1 MTGVLRRMLRNRRW
15 RYGVILLAV
24 LGTVAALAP
33 VLAPYDPT
41 AQLGVASQLLP
52 PSATHPFGTDLF
64 GRDVL
69 SRVIYGAR
77 ISFLIALSSVLL
89 SVTIGTGVGMAAG
102 YGSRT
107 LDGLIMRTVDAALA
121 VPRVF
126 LLLLVLA
133 LWERVDVTSLI
144 IILGS
149 TSWFGVSRIVRAE
162 VLSVR
167 ERSYM
172 EAARALGAGR
182 RRILLHHLL
191 PNVLTPVIVF
201 ATLGMGNIVLIEAGL
216 SFLGLGIQ
224 EPTASL
230 GRMMQAGSSLL
241 VNAPW
246 TSVFPG
252 IIIVLTV
259 IGFSLVGD
267 GFRET
272 LDPRTA

>member
-1 MTGVLRRMLRNRRW
+1 MSETLLRLSRNRRW
-15 RYGVILLAV
+15 RYGIALLTV
-24 LGTVAALAP
+24 LGALAALAP
-33 VLAPYDPT
+33 LLAPYDPT
-41 AQLGVASQLLP
+41 AQLGLARQLLP
-52 PSATHPFGTDLF
+52 PSAAHPFGTDIF

-77 ISFLIALSSVLL
+77 ISFVIALSAVLL
-89 SVTIGTGVGMAAG
+89 SVIIGTSVGVAAG
-102 YGSRT
+102 YGGRL
-107 LDGLIMRTVDAALA
+107 LDGALMRTVDAALA
-121 VPRVF
+121 VPRVL

-133 LWERVDVTSLI
+133 LWERVGVASLI

-167 ERSYM
+167 ERGYM
-172 EAARALGAGR
+172 EAAKSLGVGQ
-182 RRILLHHLL
+182 RRILSHHLL
-191 PNVLTPVIVF
+191 PNITSPIIIA
-201 ATLGMGNIVLIEAGL
+201 ATLGMGQIVLIEAGL

-230 GRMMQAGSSLL
+230 GRMMQAGSALL

-246 TSVFPG
+246 TSIFPG
-252 IIIVLTV
+252 AIIVLTV

-267 GFRET
+267 GFRDT